1 MTRGQVLIAALLT
14 VAVVISAI
22 GVVYAKHQSRRLFA
36 EQESLR
42 LERDQM
48 AVEWRQLQLEL
59 ATFAADGRIEAQARE
74 QLGMHVPGWSEIRI
88 LDSRGKGRE

>member
-1 MTRGQVLIAALLT
+1 MTRGQVLVVALLT

-36 EQESLR
+36 DQESLR
-42 LERDQM
+42 LSRDQM

-59 ATFAADGRIEAQARE
+59 ATFAGEGRIETQARE
-74 QLGMHVPGWSEIRI
+74 KLGMHLPGWSEIRI
-88 LDSRGKGRE
+88 LDVRSKRRE